1 MPGDSDKGC
10 SYCVHFTFAIQK
22 LETLSVRQKASLK
35 AGHFPPLFAACTKV
49 VRRQT
54 PSDNLD
60 LEFLIQALGHI
71 LDAFWSWV
79 ITFRGLKFWNMGC
92 LCFLRMFPLRPNSG
106 ALCAPQLALRD
117 MVPAQKKIKQDTT
130 CWALFQRSCIIS
142 PSSLRVKDLCPQSSA
157 HLQKARGGT
166 QPSHAGQLGT
176 SGTENCSGWSW
187 FWIHLWSQ
195 SQHNCNALKKN
206 KKKILSFL
214 STWLL
219 TASAQLDHI
228 HWILGE
234 YQSLISP
241 H

>member
-1 MPGDSDKGC
+1 M
-10 SYCVHFTFAIQK
+10 
-22 LETLSVRQKASLK
+22 SVLPS
-35 AGHFPPLFAACTKV
+35 HVSFAAQQWGSVCTAV
-49 VRRQT
+49 GFAAHGSCT
-54 PSDNLD
+54 
-60 LEFLIQALGHI
+60 
-71 LDAFWSWV
+71 
-79 ITFRGLKFWNMGC
+79 
-92 LCFLRMFPLRPNSG
+92 
-106 ALCAPQLALRD
+106 
-117 MVPAQKKIKQDTT
+117 KKIKQDTT

-157 HLQKARGGT
+157 HLPKARGGT

-176 SGTENCSGWSW
+176 SRTGNCSGWSW